1 MNILIIGCNG
11 FIGSHLSEY
20 IISNTEWNI
29 TGIDL
34 DSDRIEAVTNN
45 PRFRFI
51 NSDITTELDLLTN
64 EISKSDVV
72 LPLAAIATPKKYITN
87 PIQVFELDFEANLFI
102 IRQCLKFNKRLIFP
116 STSEVYGLCEDE
128 YFDEQNSNLIL
139 GPIKKSRWIYSCSK
153 QLLDRVIWA
162 YKDEGLDFT
171 IFRPFNWIG
180 PNLDSVHSKSG
191 DSRVITQFIGNIIR
205 KESIELVDGGM
216 QKRSFTDIRDG
227 IDALVKIIENKEKVN
242 HKIINI
248 GFPENEFSIKELAS
262 ILITKFKDT
271 NTINHMVEDI
281 DVKCSLSEEYYGEGY
296 QDVSR
301 RVPNIEKIKNI
312 LGWSPKL
319 TLQDSISHI
328 VDFHISNKDLHQVQP
343 YEEESKQKLFASR

>member
-20 IISNTEWNI
+20 ILSNTQWNV

-34 DSDRIEAVTNN
+34 YSDIVGKLVEN

-51 NSDITTELDLLTN
+51 CSDITKDLDLLTN
-64 EISKSDVV
+64 EISSCDVV

-102 IRQCLKFNKRLIFP
+102 IRQCLKYKKRLIFP

-128 YFDEQNSNLIL
+128 YFDELSSNLIL

-162 YKDEGLDFT
+162 YKDEGLNFT

-180 PNLDSVHSKSG
+180 PNLDSIHSETG
-191 DSRVITQFIGNIIR
+191 DARVITQFIGNIIR
-205 KESIELVDGGM
+205 NESINLVDGGE

-227 IDALVKIIENKEKVN
+227 IDALVSIIKHKEKVN
-242 HKIINI
+242 HRIINI
-248 GFPENEFSIKELAS
+248 GFPENEYSIKELAS
-262 ILITKFKDT
+262 ILISKFENT
-271 NTINHMVEDI
+271 NTINHLVKNI
-281 DVKCSLSEEYYGEGY
+281 DVKSTLSEEYYGKGY
-296 QDVSR
+296 QDVCK

-328 VDFHISNKDLHQVQP
+328 VDYHVSKKDL
-343 YEEESKQKLFASR
+343 KQKG